1 MESVSAI
8 KPFADKL
15 RKWKPV
21 LDKDEMKRDDT
32 QARKKSKL
40 ASTAMAKRW
49 ADLRGFPQQL
59 FSFAASYNPIL
70 DAPDVGGSGAM
81 AE

>member
-1 MESVSAI
+1 MKSVSAI
-8 KPFADKL
+8 KPYADKL

-32 QARKKSKL
+32 PARKRSKL
-40 ASTAMAKRW
+40 ASTAMATRW

-59 FSFAASYNPIL
+59 FNFAESCSVGL
-70 DAPDVGGSGAM
+70 DKF
-81 AE
+81 